1 MGDIGYVD
9 DDGFLYL
16 TDRKEFMIISGG
28 VNVYPR
34 EAEDVLIL
42 HPAVQDVA
50 VFGVPHPEFGEEVK
64 AAVQLVETATPTAEL
79 AEELIAFSRDRLA
92 AFKCPRSV
100 DFLDQLPR
108 TPAGKLRKSELR
120 DGYRPRHGVTS

>member
-1 MGDIGYVD
+1 MGDMGYLD
-9 DDGFLYL
+9 EDGYLYL
-16 TDRKEFMIISGG
+16 TDRKDFMIISGG

-64 AAVQLVETATPTAEL
+64 AAIQLTSSAAPTSEL
-79 AEELIAFSRDRLA
+79 AEELIEFSRARLA
-92 AFKCPRSV
+92 TFKCPRSI
-100 DFLDQLPR
+100 DFHDALPR
-108 TPAGKLRKSELR
+108 TPSGKLRKSELR
-120 DGYRPRHGVTS
+120 DPYLTRPGPQP

>member
-1 MGDIGYVD
+1 MSTMGDIGYLD
-9 DDGFLYL
+9 HDGYLYL

-28 VNVYPR
+28 VNIYPR

-42 HPAVQDVA
+42 HPAVADVA

-64 AAVQLVETATPTAEL
+64 AAVQLTASATATPAL
-79 AEELIAFSRDRLA
+79 AEELIEFARARLA
-92 AFKCPRSV
+92 TFKCPRSI
-100 DFLDQLPR
+100 DFRDQLPR

-120 DGYRPRHGVTS
+120 DPYLTQRG